1 MSTLLVT
8 SSNQP
13 LSIELPTMDGMTEQD
28 FVSFCLANRELRI
41 ERTAQGKIIVNP
53 PAFSDTSHS
62 NGRIV
67 QQLFN
72 WADNDGTGIAFES
85 SGGFI
90 LPNGATRSPDA
101 AWITLAR
108 WNVLSP
114 EEQAAFVPLCPDFVV
129 ELRSASD
136 TLKSLQ
142 EKMQEYLDNGLRLG
156 FLIDRNNRTV
166 YIYRPEQPVEI
177 LENPDVVNGGPEL
190 PELALTMAKIW

>member
-85 SGGFI
+85 SGEFI